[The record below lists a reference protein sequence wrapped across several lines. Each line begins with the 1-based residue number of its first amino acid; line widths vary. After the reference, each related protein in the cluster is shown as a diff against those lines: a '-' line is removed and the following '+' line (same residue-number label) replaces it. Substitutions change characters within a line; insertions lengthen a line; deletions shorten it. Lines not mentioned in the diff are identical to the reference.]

1 MKGQLKLVKGV
12 LYRKTILDNS
22 AERKPK
28 FQLNSAQLLDYK
40 SIEVLSQSSMSS
52 RYSKNTQ
59 SFERKILLAWHA

>member
-28 FQLNSAQLLDYK
+28 LQL
-40 SIEVLSQSSMSS
+40 ILSTHLT
-52 RYSKNTQ
+52 K
-59 SFERKILLAWHA
+59 KV